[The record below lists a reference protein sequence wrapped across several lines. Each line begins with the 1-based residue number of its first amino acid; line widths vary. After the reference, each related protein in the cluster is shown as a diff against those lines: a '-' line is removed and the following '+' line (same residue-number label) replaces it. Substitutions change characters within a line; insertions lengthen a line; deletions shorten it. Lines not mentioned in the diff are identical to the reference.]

1 MRGQSQDSEIMTAA
15 ETWLGCLTNWA
26 IQAPYIFCF
35 CFFSDVDS
43 VNLLKIQDAVLSC
56 ERLVE
61 VKKNHCE
68 QLTRKNKDM
77 ESGVNGLQKEL
88 SETKEIK
95 SQLEQQKVEWEQEL
109 CSLRYDVLVLRKY
122 LNYFLFIYYL
132 FIIYLFIYLFII
144 YLFIYF

>member
-1 MRGQSQDSEIMTAA
+1 MTAA

-43 VNLLKIQDAVLSC
+43 VNLLKIQDAVLSY

-68 QLTRKNKDM
+68 QLTRKNKEM
-77 ESGVNGLQKEL
+77 ESWVNGLQKEL

-122 LNYFLFIYYL
+122 LNYFLFIYL
-132 FIIYLFIYLFII
+132 LFIYLF
-144 YLFIYF
+144 